1 MSPDLLALLYR
12 QRNLQRGDDP
22 LPDVTVA
29 VFQVGPAD
37 DFAAAVAAVKGTYS
51 GDGIWT
57 IPAAGL
63 HSIPQYPELITAETS
78 PAPTPATGDERL
90 GQIAEAVIAHE
101 AGVPATQAAKYVL
114 LQEGTLIGVEISAP
128 DPATEG
134 QVRSWP
140 TSTNVA
146 VPADERLENSGFWM
160 MVPVDQ
166 VRPLLNAYLGVSVD
180 GMPLTSQGLP
190 MNRARRS
197 ADALTNAAATVNS
210 L

>member
-1 MSPDLLALLYR
+1 MCSKTCLSASRRSTRRPPVTLALLYR
-12 QRNLQRGDDP
+12 QRDRQGGGDP

-37 DFAAAVAAVKGTYS
+37 DFAAAVAAVRGTYS

-63 HSIPQYPELITAETS
+63 QSILQYPEVIAAETS

-101 AGVPATQAAKYVL
+101 VGVPATQTAEYVL
-114 LQEGTLIGVEISAP
+114 FQEGRLIGVEISAP

-134 QVRSWP
+134 QVRSWLM
-140 TSTNVA
+140 SRNVS
-146 VPADERLENSGFWM
+146 VPAYETPEFQVSG
-160 MVPVDQ
+160 
-166 VRPLLNAYLGVSVD
+166 
-180 GMPLTSQGLP
+180 
-190 MNRARRS
+190 
-197 ADALTNAAATVNS
+197 
-210 L
+210 